1 MPLILRSI
9 QRPVRRRRRPAQT
22 AMGSIGAELYGRTA
36 LVVGG
41 AHGIGRDI
49 ALDLA
54 ASGARVAIVSSS
66 RGQADKASRAIEDA
80 GGMAWPFPADITDVR
95 TLPALVRKVGWRL
108 GPVDV
113 LVSTALAAS
122 PQPLVPSADSAEL
135 TETLD
140 LNVAA
145 VLALT
150 SAVLPGMLDR
160 GWGRIASVLDGPTQR
175 PATMTGNT
183 FYGMSRAAADAVT
196 ATLAL
201 ELAGKG
207 VTVNVYQVSPA
218 TAACRAH
225 GTWPSAKSCARRLVS
240 LITGDHNGGAW
251 DLCSDGLNP
260 APVPG
265 DPAG

>member
-1 MPLILRSI
+1 MPGSPRTARREPA
-9 QRPVRRRRRPAQT
+9 QCHVRPSRISFVSNSPIRRITRWPSHVTPTRPARGTSVT
-22 AMGSIGAELYGRTA
+22 AGSSTPYTTP
-36 LVVGG
+36 V
-41 AHGIGRDI
+41 
-49 ALDLA
+49 
-54 ASGARVAIVSSS
+54 
-66 RGQADKASRAIEDA
+66 
-80 GGMAWPFPADITDVR
+80 DVN

-108 GPVDV
+108 GSVDV

-122 PQPLVPSADSAEL
+122 PQPLVPSADPAEL
-135 TETLD
+135 TEKLD

-150 SAVLPGMLDR
+150 AAVLPGMLDR

-207 VTVNVYQVSPA
+207 VTVNIYQVSPA
-218 TAACRAH
+218 TAPCRAH

-251 DLCSDGLNP
+251 DLCSDSLNP